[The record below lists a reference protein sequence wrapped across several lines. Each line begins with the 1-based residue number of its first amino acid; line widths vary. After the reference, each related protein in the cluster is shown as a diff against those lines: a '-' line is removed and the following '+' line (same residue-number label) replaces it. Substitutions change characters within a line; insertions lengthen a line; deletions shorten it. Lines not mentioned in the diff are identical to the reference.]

1 MKRSQRQQAVCAVAF
16 AVTGVVAPLHAQSS
30 AARPPQNLPEP
41 EATHFE
47 FRAPPGCGSAE
58 DFAAHVRRRSSR
70 IRLISGANAPRSLLV
85 EISEPGAGGTLRG
98 TVTVVE
104 PDGATRKRELK
115 AAACA
120 EAVDALSLIATVT
133 LDPDAMLDE
142 PTPAAEPEPKLAPP
156 VATKPTARAA
166 EPAPAA
172 PSPPAYRMSVGV
184 AAALLVQMAPEPAFG
199 GSASVALELN
209 PGRLLAPFLRL
220 SLVHAERRGL
230 SEQAGN
236 ANFAFTL
243 PTLDVCP
250 VRLGSRAVGVRA
262 CAFSTLGVLEV
273 WGSGVTN
280 KESHSRLYGAA
291 GAAMSFGLRI
301 SKGFEIIADGRAGL
315 PFWRD
320 RFAFDEVAFYRTPM
334 LGFSAGAGVAGGFP

>member
-1 MKRSQRQQAVCAVAF
+1 
-16 AVTGVVAPLHAQSS
+16 
-30 AARPPQNLPEP
+30 
-41 EATHFE
+41 
-47 FRAPPGCGSAE
+47 
-58 DFAAHVRRRSSR
+58 VRRRSSR
-70 IRLISGANAPRSLLV
+70 IRLVSDANAKRSLLV
-85 EISEPGAGGTLRG
+85 EISEPGAGALRG

-115 AAACA
+115 AAGCA

-142 PTPAAEPEPKLAPP
+142 PTPERQPEPKPAPQA
-156 VATKPTARAA
+156 VANKPTPRA

-172 PSPPAYRMSVGV
+172 PQSPAYRVRVGV
-184 AAALLVQMAPEPAFG
+184 AGALLVEMAPEPAFG

-220 SLVHAERRGL
+220 SLTHAERRGL
-230 SEQAGN
+230 AEDVGN

-243 PTLDVCP
+243 PTLDACP
-250 VRLGSRAVGVRA
+250 ARFGSRVFGVRP
-262 CAFSTLGVLEV
+262 CAFGTLGVLEV

-291 GAAMSFGLRI
+291 GAALSFGIRV
-301 SKGFEIIADGRAGL
+301 SKAFEIIADGRAGL
-315 PFWRD
+315 PFRRD
-320 RFAFDEVAFYRTPM
+320 QFAFDEAPVDRTPM
-334 LGFSAGAGVAGGFP
+334 LGFSAGVGVAGGFP